1 MMLYF
6 IIKTLIKR
14 KSVFFVYKVR
24 VFKSFTLIVR
34 FSDVPLTSPYVF
46 IAEKNFRDNIRK

>member
-24 VFKSFTLIVR
+24 VFESFTLIVR